1 VTPRSGPPV
10 RDLENVPIGH
20 RNNPIGSLPVEARLY
35 AAVILQARHD
45 SLRRG
50 QLGEQAR
57 SWLKGADHGGL
68 TFQECVDAIEAF
80 KPKERFGAIQR
91 PSIHSVPVAA

>member
-1 VTPRSGPPV
+1 MSRSVTGTILS
-10 RDLENVPIGH
+10 
-20 RNNPIGSLPVEARLY
+20 GSLPVEARLY

-57 SWLKGADHGGL
+57 AWLRGEDQGGL

-80 KPKERFGAIQR
+80 KPKNDLEPFSGQVVTQCRSPHR
-91 PSIHSVPVAA
+91 RT